1 MALRAGSLLDIPG
14 TGTFGKKQQLQALVL
29 PVAPESPAG
38 PHSSVAPDTDDSP
51 VRITF
56 PRDLRAASPH
66 LTAIPRAPQL
76 RLMRSDFASETG
88 RICLESQLVKSVG
101 AECKAALLMSP
112 AFLSTYPWSCWL
124 GVSGWSPGNLN
135 RFSQSFRPG
144 L

>member
-1 MALRAGSLLDIPG
+1 
-14 TGTFGKKQQLQALVL
+14 
-29 PVAPESPAG
+29 
-38 PHSSVAPDTDDSP
+38 
-51 VRITF
+51 
-56 PRDLRAASPH
+56 
-66 LTAIPRAPQL
+66 
-76 RLMRSDFASETG
+76 MRSDFASETG

-144 L
+144 LCVSIVVWLIPQLRTPQPRAGQGHRVDKASEAWALGFLSPRGQEVLPSATAALQARL